1 MGPLPYEFVP
11 DASNTVFRFATVH
24 ELTYEVR
31 FAPSGYLFLNYP
43 ELNDY
48 IFELVIKLLAN
59 ATGSRTPP
67 DSRIIATVA
76 VIFSAFLEQN
86 KRVIVYIC
94 DTSDK
99 RQAVRARKFN
109 GWFEQYQSTTGL
121 YKVDQTIM
129 DAQGVIYLMS
139 LITRTDNPLRRQ
151 AFDAF
156 DELITG
162 ENDKP

>member
-1 MGPLPYEFVP
+1 MEPLPYDFVS
-11 DASNTVFRFATVH
+11 DARHTAFRFATVY

-31 FAPSGYLFLNYP
+31 FTPSGYLFPKYP

-48 IFELVIKLLAN
+48 TFELVIKLVAN

-67 DSRIIATVA
+67 DPRIVATVA

-86 KRVIVYIC
+86 KRVVVYIC

-99 RQAVRARKFN
+99 RQAVRARKFG

-129 DAQGVIYLMS
+129 DGQGVIYLMS
-139 LITRTDNPLRRQ
+139 LVTRADNPLRRQ

>member
-1 MGPLPYEFVP
+1 MEPLAYDFVA
-11 DASNTVFRFATVH
+11 DADDTTFRFATVH
-24 ELTYEVR
+24 ALTYEVR
-31 FAPSGYLFLNYP
+31 FTPSGYLFLKYA

-48 IFELVIKLLAN
+48 TFELVIKLVAN

-67 DSRIIATVA
+67 DRRIVATIA

-99 RQAVRARKFN
+99 RQTVRARKFN